1 MFFENNIN
9 IPFIIF
15 KVAFSCSPHFHI
27 VLVLCKIKGVIM
39 KKEI

>member
-1 MFFENNIN
+1 MFFENSIN

-15 KVAFSCSPHFHI
+15 KVAFSSLHFHI
-27 VLVLCKIKGVIM
+27 VLVLCKIKGVSM

>member
-1 MFFENNIN
+1 MFFENSIN

-15 KVAFSCSPHFHI
+15 KVAFSCSHFHN
-27 VLVLCKIKGVIM
+27 VLVLFKIKGVNM